1 MGEFCTISVDHYREL
16 VQAQTTLEIIIELE
30 KNGKAFR
37 IEDVLQAYL
46 KEGEENECTD

>member
-16 VQAQTTLEIIIELE
+16 VKAQTTLEIIIELQ

-37 IEDVLQAYL
+37 IDDVILAYL
-46 KEGEENECTD
+46 KEGEANEQSD